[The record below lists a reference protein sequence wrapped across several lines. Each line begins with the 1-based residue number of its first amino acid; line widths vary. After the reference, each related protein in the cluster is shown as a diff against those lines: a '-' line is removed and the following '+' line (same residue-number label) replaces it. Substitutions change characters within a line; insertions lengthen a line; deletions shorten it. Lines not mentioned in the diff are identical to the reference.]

1 MSWKTTGAAIKA
13 KRLELG
19 LTLGAAC
26 RCCGIS
32 YEAWEDTEKGKR
44 TLPEEDLERIGKRLG
59 MDPFADGLI
68 GDVFYM
74 QVTRD
79 ALSLPLAVAESPREL
94 AELLGVQVG
103 SIHDSI
109 YRGKKR
115 KYPGYIKVQKE
126 QDNGEEN
133 ET

>member
-68 GDVFYM
+68 GDV
-74 QVTRD
+74 
-79 ALSLPLAVAESPREL
+79 LSKCKKNRTMERRTKHEGNESKTDNDG
-94 AELLGVQVG
+94 A
-103 SIHDSI
+103 DS
-109 YRGKKR
+109 GDS
-115 KYPGYIKVQKE
+115 E
-126 QDNGEEN
+126 Q
-133 ET
+133 